1 MTQLRNSDPIVG
13 RRSRAAFMVGA
24 GIFFSRISGF
34 VRDMSFAYFF
44 GNTGLA
50 DVWRV
55 SLKVPNVLQNLIGEG
70 TLSASVI
77 PVYTEFVEEGR
88 KEDAGR
94 FIGAVLGIL
103 MVVAGG
109 ISLIGAL
116 LAPVLVPILFFRW
129 DSQKIE
135 LTTVMVQILF
145 PMTAV
150 LVISAW
156 ALAILNSHR
165 RFFVSYVAPVAWNGA
180 ILFTIVGLGFGM
192 GWTGSELLLAVAWGA
207 FGGGI
212 LQLMVQIPYVL
223 PLLEHFCISLS
234 RTVSGINDAIRNF
247 IPIVAARGV
256 VNIGSMFELFLAAVL
271 VEGSVAALG
280 YAQTLYILPISL
292 FGMSIAASELP
303 ELSRQRKRPS
313 KELTVQVSSALER
326 IHFLLIPSTIALL
339 LLGDLFIG
347 AIYQRGEFLVTDT
360 PVVYAILATYS
371 LGLLA
376 SSGSRVLSTT
386 FYAIRD
392 TQTPARIAY
401 FRVALSLAI
410 GVSLMFPLDRL
421 SSGYLSFG
429 AVGLALGT
437 SIASWVE
444 YAILR
449 RKLNHILGF
458 HGPRSGM
465 RNRFFI
471 ASCIAG
477 LAAVTTKWILGS
489 NVPYREGLITELM
502 VDSVPWLIQPFLA
515 VITALVFGIVYIVV
529 SARFGVNVSF
539 WNLLRNE
546 TNIE

>member
-1 MTQLRNSDPIVG
+1 MG

-34 VRDMSFAYFF
+34 VRDMFFAYFF

-109 ISLIGAL
+109 ISLIGVL
-116 LAPVLVPILFFRW
+116 LAPILVPIFFFRW
-129 DSQKIE
+129 DPQKIE

-192 GWTGSELLLAVAWGA
+192 GWTGPELLIAVAWGA

-223 PLLEHFCISLS
+223 PLLEHFRISLS
-234 RTVSGINDAIRNF
+234 RTVSGIKDAIRNF
-247 IPIVAARGV
+247 TPVVTARGV

-271 VEGSVAALG
+271 VEGSVSALG

-313 KELTVQVSSALER
+313 EELTVQVSSALER
-326 IHFLLIPSTIALL
+326 IHFLLTPSTIAFL

-347 AIYQRGEFLVTDT
+347 AIYQRGSFLATDT

-376 SSGSRVLSTT
+376 SSGSRVLSTA

-392 TQTPARIAY
+392 TQTPARIAC

-410 GVSLMFPLDRL
+410 GVSLMFPLDRFN
-421 SSGYLSFG
+421 SGYLSFG
-429 AVGLALGT
+429 VVGLALGT

-458 HGPRSGM
+458 HGPRSEM
-465 RNRFFI
+465 RYRFFV

-477 LAAVTTKWILGS
+477 LAAVMAKWILGS

-502 VDSVPWLIQPFLA
+502 IDSVPWLIQPFLA
-515 VITALVFGIVYIVV
+515 VVTALVFGIVYIVV
-529 SARFGVNVSF
+529 SARFGVNVS
-539 WNLLRNE
+539 LRNLFRSE

>member
-1 MTQLRNSDPIVG
+1 MTQPRNSDPVMD
-13 RRSRAAFMVGA
+13 RRPRAAFMVGA

-34 VRDMSFAYFF
+34 IRDMLFAYFF

-55 SLKVPNVLQNLIGEG
+55 SLKAPNVLQNLIGEG

-77 PVYTEFVEEGR
+77 PVYTEFIEEGR

-109 ISLIGAL
+109 VSLIGIL
-116 LAPVLVPILFFRW
+116 LAPILVPILFFRW
-129 DSQKIE
+129 DPQKIE
-135 LTTVMVQILF
+135 ITTVMVQILF
-145 PMTAV
+145 PMTAI

-156 ALAILNSHR
+156 ALAVLNSHR
-165 RFFVSYVAPVAWNGA
+165 RFFVSYVAPVGWNGA
-180 ILFTIVGLGFGM
+180 IILTMVGLGFGL
-192 GWTGSELLLAVAWGA
+192 GWTGPELLLAVAWGA

-212 LQLMVQIPYVL
+212 IQLMVQVPYVVT
-223 PLLEHFCISLS
+223 LLEHFRISLS
-234 RTVSGINDAIRNF
+234 RGVSGINDAIRNF
-247 IPIVAARGV
+247 TPVVTARGV
-256 VNIGSMFELFLAAVL
+256 VNIGSMFELFLAALL

-313 KELTVQVSSALER
+313 EELRVQISSALER
-326 IHFLLIPSTIALL
+326 IHFLLIPSTVAFFI
-339 LLGDLFIG
+339 LGDLFIG
-347 AIYQRGEFLVTDT
+347 AIYQRGSFLTTDT
-360 PVVYAILATYS
+360 PVVYAILAIYS

-376 SSGSRVLSTT
+376 SSGSRVLSTA

-410 GVSLMFPLDRL
+410 GVSVMFPLDRFN
-421 SSGYLSFG
+421 SGYLSFG
-429 AVGLALGT
+429 AVGLALGV
-437 SIASWVE
+437 SIASWAE
-444 YAILR
+444 YMILR
-449 RKLNHILGF
+449 CKLNHALGF
-458 HGPRSGM
+458 HGPRSEM
-465 RNRFFI
+465 RYRFFV

-477 LAAVTTKWILGS
+477 LAAVMAKWILGS
-489 NVPYREGLITELM
+489 NVPYKEGLIAGLM
-502 VDSVPWLIQPFLA
+502 ADSVPWLIQPLLA
-515 VITALVFGIVYIVV
+515 VATALVFGIVYIFIN
-529 SARFGVNVSF
+529 ARFGVNVSLR
-539 WNLLRNE
+539 NLLRSDIG
-546 TNIE
+546 IE